1 MGCQLKALIRVN
13 TYHATK
19 PQPLRNVPIYTP
31 SIIAVQSGRKI
42 LKWHDDALTFNKKN
56 WLVIPANQQLTFVNE
71 PYQTQFN
78 SVQISFLSPPSEV
91 IMSAIDNHNHKYN
104 HNLQHIERPLI
115 TTDTALDFVFSQ
127 LIAIA
132 KQKLSIEVQQHYLNG
147 FYQQLLE
154 IGALHLLFPAS
165 TLSMRE
171 KVSRYLSTNP
181 ADHHSIDAT
190 CKHFVTSKATLTRHL
205 AKEDTLFRD
214 VLAEVRMLHGL
225 SLMQQYSYTQLEL
238 ALRCGY
244 QSESRF
250 GQRFHQQ
257 FGITP
262 KQYMKTVMQTTMKNI
277 A

>member
-1 MGCQLKALIRVN
+1 MKALIRIN
-13 TYHATK
+13 TFHATK

-31 SIIAVQSGRKI
+31 SIIAVQSGRKV

-56 WLVIPANQQLTFVNE
+56 WLIIPANQQLTFVNE
-71 PYQTQFN
+71 PHQAQFN
-78 SVQISFLSPPSEV
+78 SIQVSFLAPPSEA
-91 IMSAIDNHNHKYN
+91 IMSAIDNHKYN
-104 HNLQHIERPLI
+104 HSLQHIEQPLI
-115 TTDTALDFVFSQ
+115 TADTALDFVFSQ
-127 LIAIA
+127 LVAIVQ
-132 KQKLSIEVQQHYLNG
+132 QKLSIEVQQHYLNG

-154 IGALHLLFPAS
+154 VGALHLLFPAS

-171 KVSRYLSTNP
+171 KVSRYLSSNP
-181 ADHHSIDAT
+181 ADHHSIEAT
-190 CKHFVTSKATLTRHL
+190 CKHFATSKATLTRHL
-205 AKEDTLFRD
+205 AKEDALFRD

-244 QSESRF
+244 QSEARF

-262 KQYMKTVMQTTMKNI
+262 KQYMKTVMKPTMKNI